1 MISSTIWPVIPVA
14 SRVEGS
20 RGTMGSFE
28 LCVTLRS
35 GFALLTSLILAAV
48 GGAEECAGGGAGDG
62 ADGGAD
68 GGAAYGRTGLLAAEF
83 CVASRLIRSKASS
96 NPFAPALGG
105 GGRLALEGEKLELI
119 GLTEAIVTLCGAD

>member
-14 SRVEGS
+14 SRVDGS

-35 GFALLTSLILAAV
+35 GLAWLTSLILAAV
-48 GGAEECAGGGAGDG
+48 GGADECG
-62 ADGGAD
+62 ADSAED
-68 GGAAYGRTGLLAAEF
+68 CAAYGRTGLLAAEF

-96 NPFAPALGG
+96 KPFAPALGG
-105 GGRLALEGEKLELI
+105 GGRLALEAEKLVFI
-119 GLTEAIVTLCGAD
+119 GLTEAIVTLCGVE

>member
-48 GGAEECAGGGAGDG
+48 GGAEECAVGGAGD
-62 ADGGAD
+62 GAD
-68 GGAAYGRTGLLAAEF
+68 GGAAYGRTGLLVDEF

-96 NPFAPALGG
+96 NPFAPVLGG
-105 GGRLALEGEKLELI
+105 GGRLALEGEKLEWI
-119 GLTEAIVTLCGAD
+119 GLTEAIVTLCGVD

>member
-20 RGTMGSFE
+20 SGTMGSFE

-48 GGAEECAGGGAGDG
+48 GGAEGC
-62 ADGGAD
+62 GGAD

-105 GGRLALEGEKLELI
+105 GGRLELEEVKLEWI
-119 GLTEAIVTLCGAD
+119 GLTEAIVTLFTVD